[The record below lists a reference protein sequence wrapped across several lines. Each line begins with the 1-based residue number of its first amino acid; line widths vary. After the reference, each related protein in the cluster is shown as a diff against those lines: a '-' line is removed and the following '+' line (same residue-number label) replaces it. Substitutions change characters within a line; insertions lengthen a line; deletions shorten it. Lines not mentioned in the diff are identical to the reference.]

1 MIRNIFQAG
10 IIGSAL
16 VGGAFVEAALPI
28 WIAEKMSTATHTM
41 SSDEYGS
48 LQGWRNCMSEGWKSA
63 KTTDAR
69 SLHKSCNTKVAA
81 YQDGTLQITNI
92 KLDDGSYCSGPH
104 AGNLR
109 RFSGQINNPTT
120 DVYLTNFSW
129 FARYPQADKPASGA
143 GHVYD
148 KMLAPGESKAICLF
162 TLKFDSTA
170 AAAHYDANP
179 LLLAATVAVERGVVD
194 RD

>member
-1 MIRNIFQAG
+1 MIKNIFQAG

-28 WIAEKMSTATHTM
+28 WIAEKMSTATHIM

-63 KTTDAR
+63 KITDAR
-69 SLHKSCNTKVAA
+69 GLHKICNTKVAA
-81 YQDGTLQITNI
+81 YQDDTLQITNI
-92 KLDDGSYCSGPH
+92 KLDDGSHCSGPH

-109 RFSGQINNPTT
+109 HFSGQINNPTT
-120 DVYLTNFSW
+120 DIYLTNFSW
-129 FARYPQADKPASGA
+129 FARYPQAGEPVFGA

-148 KMLAPGESKAICLF
+148 AILAPGESKPACLF
-162 TLKFDSTA
+162 TLKFDSDVA
-170 AAAHYDANP
+170 AERYDANP
-179 LLLAATVAVERGVVD
+179 HLLATAVTVERGVVD